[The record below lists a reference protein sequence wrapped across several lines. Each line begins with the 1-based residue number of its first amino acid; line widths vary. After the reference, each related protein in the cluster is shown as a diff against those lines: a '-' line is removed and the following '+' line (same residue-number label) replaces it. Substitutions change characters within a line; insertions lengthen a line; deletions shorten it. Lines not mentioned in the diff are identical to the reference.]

1 MLRGTGVAEFS
12 DIFDMRPVDQGP
24 KEGKKYDLKE
34 LIEKS
39 SLKDNVPEWTIEGCL
54 VAFCNEAVRRAELNR
69 NGWLFESQYDKEL
82 YIDEQL
88 PEILSKRRSNPD
100 CQVSNK
106 EKDKIDV
113 PVLIVEVNSSPFIQ
127 TLKQTSIQL
136 MNMLRYLRNF
146 NLGILEYSGFAFPK
160 LTDKPD
166 AATDDDAKDKPDAAT
181 DDDAKD
187 KPDAAT
193 DDDAK
198 DKPDAATDDDSKDKP
213 DAATDD
219 DAKDKPDSATDDD
232 AKDKPD
238 AATDDDAK
246 DKPDAATDDDAKDKP
261 DSATDDDAKDKPD
274 ATTDDDAKDKP
285 DAATDD
291 DAKDKAYAA
300 KVTVKWLKK
309 NTKFAIVVDPLQT
322 ENVMEEMVRVLRI
335 NFDIIQNLPPEPP
348 NKLTA
353 IPLSGLPDGLKQIP
367 SNYSLLLENENYFFK
382 YPLEIYA
389 KLLLQDLQS
398 KALDEAL
405 EEASRKMKKEQE
417 AWHKIEEE
425 ILAIINGEQ
434 QKDKIEK
441 IRELLPKL
449 EFNESNPMSKR
460 PRSDSKIS
468 DSEISDSEISDSES
482 HHQLRYLRPSVEKY
496 DLFGVEYFKF
506 PKLLK
511 PLTEEQAKKCLM
523 CFAKGV
529 FAAIKQLHE
538 HGYAHLDIHLP
549 NVCID
554 PVTFEPVL
562 IDLDRG
568 RKCKEI
574 VDPEMYDQS
583 CMYDLPGA
591 NAESYDWRQFGLML
605 DWIQN
610 DRSFYNTSYHVRND
624 LKNIT
629 DPFIKKLLKGEVP
642 DQFDWVCDGQLTI
655 KDVVQ
660 A

>member
-54 VAFCNEAVRRAELNR
+54 VAFCNEAVRRAELNK

-146 NLGILEYSGFAFPK
+146 NLGISEYSGFAFPK

-181 DDDAKD
+181 V
-187 KPDAAT
+187 
-193 DDDAK
+193 
-198 DKPDAATDDDSKDKP
+198 
-213 DAATDD
+213 
-219 DAKDKPDSATDDD
+219 
-232 AKDKPD
+232 
-238 AATDDDAK
+238 
-246 DKPDAATDDDAKDKP
+246 
-261 DSATDDDAKDKPD
+261 
-274 ATTDDDAKDKP
+274 DDAKDKP

-300 KVTVKWLKK
+300 KVTVKWLKEI
-309 NTKFAIVVDPLQT
+309 TRFAIVIDPLKR
-322 ENVMEEMVRVLRI
+322 EDVMEEMVSVLRI
-335 NFDIIQNLPPEPP
+335 NFDVIQNLPPEPS
-348 NKLTA
+348 NRLTA
-353 IPLSGLPDGLKQIP
+353 IPLSGLPREINQLP

-382 YPLEIYA
+382 YPVEIYA
-389 KLLLQDLQS
+389 RSLLNELIC
-398 KALDEAL
+398 KEAVRKRKEAVRKR
-405 EEASRKMKKEQE
+405 EEAARKREEAARKREEAARKREEEQE
-417 AWHKIEEE
+417 AWRKRNEE
-425 ILAIINGEQ
+425 ILAIINSEQ
-434 QKDKIEK
+434 PMDAFEK
-441 IRELLPKL
+441 IRELFSKRPKP

-460 PRSDSKIS
+460 PR
-468 DSEISDSEISDSES
+468 SDSEISDSES

-496 DLFGVEYFKF
+496 DLFGVKYFKF

-549 NVCID
+549 NICID

-568 RKCKEI
+568 RSCEEI

-624 LKNIT
+624 LKSIT

-642 DQFDWVCDGQLTI
+642 DQFDWVCEGQLTI
-655 KDVVQ
+655 KDVIQ

>member
-1 MLRGTGVAEFS
+1 
-12 DIFDMRPVDQGP
+12 MRPVDQGP

-54 VAFCNEAVRRAELNR
+54 VAFCNEAVRRAELNK

-100 CQVSNK
+100 CQVSNQ

-146 NLGILEYSGFAFPK
+146 NLGISEYSGFAFPK
-160 LTDKPD
+160 LTDKPDAATDDDAKDKQD

-198 DKPDAATDDDSKDKP
+198 DKPDAATDDD
-213 DAATDD
+213 
-219 DAKDKPDSATDDD
+219 
-232 AKDKPD
+232 
-238 AATDDDAK
+238 
-246 DKPDAATDDDAKDKP
+246 
-261 DSATDDDAKDKPD
+261 
-274 ATTDDDAKDKP
+274 
-285 DAATDD
+285 
-291 DAKDKAYAA
+291 AKDKAYAA
-300 KVTVKWLKK
+300 KVTVKWLKEI
-309 NTKFAIVVDPLQT
+309 TRFAIVIDPLKR
-322 ENVMEEMVRVLRI
+322 EDVMEEMVSVLRS
-335 NFDIIQNLPPEPP
+335 NFDVIQNLPPEPS
-348 NKLTA
+348 NRLTA
-353 IPLSGLPDGLKQIP
+353 IPLSGLPREINQLP

-389 KLLLQDLQS
+389 RSLLNELIC
-398 KALDEAL
+398 KEAVRKRKEAVRKR
-405 EEASRKMKKEQE
+405 EEEQE
-417 AWHKIEEE
+417 AWRKRNEE
-425 ILAIINGEQ
+425 ILAIINSEQ
-434 QKDKIEK
+434 PMDAFEK
-441 IRELLPKL
+441 IRELLSKRPKP

-460 PRSDSKIS
+460 PKS
-468 DSEISDSEISDSES
+468 DSEISDSKS
-482 HHQLRYLRPSVEKY
+482 HQLRYLTPLVETY
-496 DLFGVEYFKF
+496 DLFGVKYFKF

-529 FAAIKQLHE
+529 FAATKQLHE

-568 RKCKEI
+568 RSCEEI

-591 NAESYDWRQFGLML
+591 PAESYDWRQFGLML

-660 A
+660 V

>member
-1 MLRGTGVAEFS
+1 
-12 DIFDMRPVDQGP
+12 MRPVDQGP

-146 NLGILEYSGFAFPK
+146 NLEISEYSGFAFPK
-160 LTDKPD
+160 LADQTH
-166 AATDDDAKDKPDAAT
+166 
-181 DDDAKD
+181 
-187 KPDAAT
+187 
-193 DDDAK
+193 
-198 DKPDAATDDDSKDKP
+198 
-213 DAATDD
+213 
-219 DAKDKPDSATDDD
+219 SATDDD

-238 AATDDDAK
+238 AAIDDDAK
-246 DKPDAATDDDAKDKP
+246 DKPDA
-261 DSATDDDAKDKPD
+261 ATDDDAKDKPD

-300 KVTVKWLKK
+300 KVTVKWLKEI
-309 NTKFAIVVDPLQT
+309 TRFAIVIDPLKR
-322 ENVMEEMVRVLRI
+322 EDVMEEMVSVLRS
-335 NFDIIQNLPPEPP
+335 NFDVIQNLPSEPS
-348 NKLTA
+348 NRLTA
-353 IPLSGLPDGLKQIP
+353 IPLSGLPREINQLP

-389 KLLLQDLQS
+389 RSLLNELIC
-398 KALDEAL
+398 KEAVRKK
-405 EEASRKMKKEQE
+405 EEAVRKREEAVRKRKKAVRKRKEAVRKREEAVRKREEEQE
-417 AWHKIEEE
+417 AWRKRNEE
-425 ILAIINGEQ
+425 ILAIINSEQ
-434 QKDKIEK
+434 PMDTFEK
-441 IRELLPKL
+441 IRELLSKRPKP

-460 PRSDSKIS
+460 PK
-468 DSEISDSEISDSES
+468 SDSEISDSES

-496 DLFGVEYFKF
+496 DLFGVKYFKF

-568 RKCKEI
+568 RSCEEI

-610 DRSFYNTSYHVRND
+610 DRSFCNTSYHVRND
-624 LKNIT
+624 LKSIT
-629 DPFIKKLLKGEVP
+629 DPLIKKLLKGEVP
-642 DQFDWVCDGQLTI
+642 DQFDWVCEGQLTI
-655 KDVVQ
+655 KDVIQ